1 MKSSLKDTY
10 MVVTDQVHTRDILND
25 LKINFKLVKSKITQT
40 DYLKL
45 FISDDQDL
53 EKIIDDLN
61 KHQVL
66 LFVDQ
71 VLKD

>member
-1 MKSSLKDTY
+1 

>member
-1 MKSSLKDTY
+1 
-10 MVVTDQVHTRDILND
+10 MVVTDQIHTRDILND

>member
-1 MKSSLKDTY
+1 MKGSLKDTY
-10 MVVTDQVHTRDILND
+10 MVVTDQIHTRDILND

>member
-10 MVVTDQVHTRDILND
+10 MVVTDQIHTRDILND